1 MRYCKVNWAL
11 RALAIIFT
19 VSSLSALAADY
30 SRSSIIPQKSSPAV
44 SNRLIVKYKPA
55 RQTSVLSAAQV
66 ATELRRP
73 LSAETL
79 NQLQAAAGISL
90 TESHAISNGAHVLI
104 LQGSPDKQ
112 TIDQAISNIRGL
124 SDVEYVEE
132 DRVLTTQ
139 SVPNDASYGNLW
151 GLKPVSAVAS
161 PATGG
166 TGSYGADFETAW
178 NINTGIS
185 SATALGVVIAVVD
198 TGITSHA
205 DIVGSGGTVSPT
217 SAGSNLISPGYTF
230 ISDCRMRGTTATSGC
245 AANFSGNTTVA
256 PTPDASDTGD
266 FISVQDMSDN
276 PALFPPSPP
285 APAAPVQQDSTWHGT
300 HVSGTIVALGNNGI
314 GVIGGAYS
322 ARILPVRVLGKGG
335 GYVSDIAEGVLWAAG
350 VHPTITNPNPAK
362 VINLSL
368 GGTGACSATEQNAI
382 NAAVAAGAVI
392 VVAAGNDNAD
402 VANHSPANCS
412 NVITVAATGR
422 DGSRALYSNF
432 SSPASNTTNPVH
444 VTLAAQGGLG
454 DAQLLGF
461 DPGIYSTIN
470 SGTTTP
476 LANCT
481 TSPTTTCYTYH
492 QGTSMATPHV
502 AAAIAL
508 MLARNPA
515 LTPAQLKS
523 ILSASVTAFP
533 SFPSS
538 GYWTLY
544 DCATLK
550 NCGTGILNAQFAVQ
564 NSVLPYSTATAF
576 AATRS
581 SGGGSGGCSIMPAG
595 GNPDISLLFSMLALL
610 AYSFRQRIS
619 LSLGQN

>member
-1 MRYCKVNWAL
+1 MRYYKINWAL
-11 RALAIIFT
+11 RALSIFFT

-79 NQLQAAAGISL
+79 KQLQAAAGISL

-112 TIDQAISNIRGL
+112 AIDQAISNIRGL

-139 SVPNDASYGNLW
+139 SVPNDTSYVNLW

-161 PATGG
+161 PAPGG

-185 SATALGVVIAVVD
+185 NSTGFGVVVAVVD
-198 TGITSHA
+198 TGITAHA
-205 DIVGSGGTVSPT
+205 DIVGLGGTVSPT

-230 ISDCRMRGTTATSGC
+230 ISDCRVRGTTATSGC
-245 AANFSGNTTVA
+245 AATSAYVYA
-256 PTPDASDTGD
+256 PPSADASDTGD
-266 FISVQDMSDN
+266 FISAQDITAN
-276 PALFPPSPP
+276 PALFPGPSPS
-285 APAAPVQQDSTWHGT
+285 DSSWHGT
-300 HVSGTIVALGNNGI
+300 HVSGTIAALGNNI
-314 GVIGGAYS
+314 VGVIGGAYS

-350 VHPTITNPNPAK
+350 VHPTIPNPNPAK

-412 NVITVAATGR
+412 NVITVAATGK

-432 SSPASNTTNPVH
+432 SSPASNTTNPVR

-454 DAQLLGF
+454 DSQLLGF

-476 LANCT
+476 LASCT
-481 TSPTTTCYTYH
+481 TNPITTCYTYH

-515 LTPAQLKS
+515 LTPAQVKS
-523 ILSASVTAFP
+523 ILSASVTSFP

-550 NCGTGILNAQFAVQ
+550 NCGTGILNAQLAVQ

-595 GNPDISLLFSMLALL
+595 GNPDISLLLSMLALL